1 MGERHAEAPRD
12 PSGDVHFDGI
22 LVEQC
27 FKVKGR
33 GDHVKL
39 TLRCA
44 RPLRFRAVPV
54 KLDTIAVRIA
64 EIERLADAMIGSA
77 FERNV
82 GKNQAT
88 KGVGQFS
95 AGGIDNGDVIEAG
108 GAERGRGAMTA
119 LPGVETDVVVV
130 TASGKKSGAVA
141 NTLRDLKAED
151 VTIEGERAIQVG
163 DL

>member
-1 MGERHAEAPRD
+1 MGEPHAEASRD
-12 PSGDVHFDGI
+12 PSGATHFDGI
-22 LVEQC
+22 LAEQF

-33 GDHVKL
+33 GDHGKL

-54 KLDTIAVRIA
+54 KLDTIAVRVA

-108 GAERGRGAMTA
+108 GAGRGRGAMTA
-119 LPGVETDVVVV
+119 LPGVEADVVVV
-130 TASGKKSGAVA
+130 TASGKKSSTVA
-141 NTLRDLKAED
+141 DTLRHLKAED
-151 VTIEGERAIQVG
+151 VTIEGERTIQVG